1 MRVFQNSVAEF
12 HLPASPL
19 SPRAATTFGLPS
31 NVVASVVRGTVLR
44 GNSAGSA
51 LLKVT
56 FRDKSVSVPVFVVD
70 TVRGDFDAD
79 GDVDISDVKTLQD
92 VLNTKVFPPDARD
105 LNGDGRI
112 DALDVRILTT
122 LCRRARCAVE

>member
-1 MRVFQNSVAEF
+1 M
-12 HLPASPL
+12 
-19 SPRAATTFGLPS
+19 
-31 NVVASVVRGTVLR
+31 
-44 GNSAGSA
+44 
-51 LLKVT
+51 LKVT

-70 TVRGDFDAD
+70 TVRGDFDVD

-105 LNGDGRI
+105 LHGDGRI

-122 LCRRARCAVE
+122 LCTRARCAVE